1 MDSFPADDRRAVL
14 VRASIG
20 ALVAGLCCMTP
31 IVLVAAGITSV
42 AIANNWGNLLYGEY
56 RWYFRLGALG
66 LILLTLVTYF
76 RSRGICTLQQAR
88 RQRNRILNTTLLAL
102 LIFHALYVFW
112 TYVVLH
118 YLGIAAGLPW
128 AQWDESWAIP
138 VSVALLA
145 AAALAYWLL
154 PRFVSSTGRAEAPGL
169 EKPRT
174 L

>member
-1 MDSFPADDRRAVL
+1 MDTFRAEDRRAVL
-14 VRASIG
+14 ARAAIG

-31 IVLVAAGITSV
+31 ILLAAAGITSV
-42 AIANNWGNLLYGEY
+42 AIADNWGNLLYGEY

-66 LILLTLVTYF
+66 LILFTLATYF

-128 AQWDESWAIP
+128 GQWDESWAIP
-138 VSVALLA
+138 VSVVLMG

-154 PRFVSSTGRAEAPGL
+154 PKIGSGARAAEVSRFEESQTH
-169 EKPRT
+169 
-174 L
+174 